1 MGYDDMGY
9 DDGLGEDYV
18 GEDYV
23 GDDEVMGAVARGRR
37 LAKARGPQL
46 KGASR
51 APIKLRG
58 YIGLGFVT
66 FTSVSGTVLVMTVE
80 PQRSFRPE
88 RLVID
93 RADGSSVTTP
103 LSARVN
109 NIFIGDQPQ
118 SPSVEQPA
126 PISMFRAD
134 ATFSGIDFNKC
145 IPGQKIRVELSIS
158 AAPAGTE
165 VVRLEAGF
173 YGDMM
178 R

>member
-1 MGYDDMGY
+1 MDYVGY
-9 DDGLGEDYV
+9 DDGLGEEYV
-18 GEDYV
+18 GYDDGM
-23 GDDEVMGAVARGRR
+23 GDEEVLGAVRR
-37 LAKARGPQL
+37 PRVAKARGPQL
-46 KGASR
+46 VGKTR
-51 APIKLRG
+51 PPIKLRG

-66 FTSVSGTVLVMTVE
+66 FTSTSGTQLTMTVE
-80 PQRSFRPE
+80 PQRTFRPE

-93 RADGSSVTTP
+93 RADGSAVTAP

-109 NIFIGDQPQ
+109 NIFIGDLPQ

-145 IPGQKIRVELSIS
+145 DPGQKIRVELSIS

-165 VVRLEAGF
+165 LVRLEAGF